1 MVEKTEILMSE
12 LNIKGEIIE
21 HPDVNG
27 THSEV
32 IAEALNIPLDHIIKC
47 MILKSKRGNIIA
59 AIILGD
65 QRLDMKKIE
74 QISHM
79 KKFSL
84 ASEKVVKESTGY
96 PIGGVPPIA
105 VINKMPVFVD
115 KKVIKKEFVLGSAG
129 TPYHGLKVDPKIFK
143 KFNLIFADIHK

>member
-84 ASEKVVKESTGY
+84 ASEKAVKESTGY

>member
-1 MVEKTEILMSE
+1 MSE

-96 PIGGVPPIA
+96 PIGGVSPIA

>member
-105 VINKMPVFVD
+105 VINKMLVFVD